1 MKKSLL
7 LACALLVAVA
17 SFGQKKE
24 IKKAQKAFIKG
35 DVDVAQMW
43 LNAAET
49 KLGEAALETKID
61 FYIAKGEVTLA
72 QAGKSGYQQMKDAAA
87 AYKMAQK
94 LDTKK
99 QYKGMINDGLD
110 NTRVALFNSAITES
124 NAKNYSKAGEK
135 FYLSYTVKNDTI
147 DLYYAAGSMVNAKD
161 YDASLD
167 YYQQLLDLGYTGIKK
182 KYTALR
188 IEDDKEVTF
197 ASEADRNT
205 ELLSGK
211 YTKPGERMSESIK
224 GDILKNVVLILSS
237 KGENDKAIALMR
249 EARLENP
256 TDITLVRA
264 EAEMVYKMGDIARY
278 DELMQQVLEFDPTDP
293 EPCYNIGVVAASS
306 GNPEKAMEFYKKAI
320 ELKPDYTS
328 ALVNLGALILR
339 DEMKIVDEM
348 NSLGMSKADSKKYN
362 ELEIKREGLY
372 NEALPYL
379 EAAYSYRNDN
389 PQLVAKL
396 KEIYSLLGMDAKESE
411 MKSKL
416 DELKN

>member
-1 MKKSLL
+1 MK
-7 LACALLVAVA
+7 
-17 SFGQKKE
+17 
-24 IKKAQKAFIKG
+24 
-35 DVDVAQMW
+35 
-43 LNAAET
+43 
-49 KLGEAALETKID
+49 
-61 FYIAKGEVTLA
+61 
-72 QAGKSGYQQMKDAAA
+72 
-87 AYKMAQK
+87 
-94 LDTKK
+94 
-99 QYKGMINDGLD
+99 
-110 NTRVALFNSAITES
+110 
-124 NAKNYSKAGEK
+124 
-135 FYLSYTVKNDTI
+135 
-147 DLYYAAGSMVNAKD
+147 
-161 YDASLD
+161 
-167 YYQQLLDLGYTGIKK
+167 
-182 KYTALR
+182 
-188 IEDDKEVTF
+188 
-197 ASEADRNT
+197 
-205 ELLSGK
+205 
-211 YTKPGERMSESIK
+211 
-224 GDILKNVVLILSS
+224 
-237 KGENDKAIALMR
+237 

-293 EPCYNIGVVAASS
+293 EPYYNIGVVAASS

-362 ELEIKREGLY
+362 ALEIKREGLY

-379 EAAYSYRNDN
+379 EAAYSYRSDN

-416 DELKN
+416 DELEN